1 MRIGAAKQLPGY
13 LKFKETENMNILGI
27 RIGKDEKK
35 TRDIIWDEI
44 SGGMERKLT

>member
-13 LKFKETENMNILGI
+13 LKFKETENMNISGI
-27 RIGKDEKK
+27 RKDEKK
-35 TRDIIWDEI
+35 MRDIIWDEI